1 MLLADE
7 NMACLDPLFADLT
20 PICTR
25 PGRAI
30 SADQLDPSLLSQV
43 HTLLVRSVT
52 PVNAALIDA
61 MPALRFVGTATIGT
75 DHLDIA
81 ALEARGIH
89 WASAPGCNAEAVG
102 EYLLTALLEL
112 AERTGVPLAS
122 RTIGLIGLGNTGS
135 AVCRRLAAL
144 GLTVQR
150 CDPPKAAAGAPGPW
164 VSLDDLLSQCDV
176 ISCHVPKQADTFHL
190 LDEARLD
197 ALKPGTW
204 LINASRGEV
213 IDNRALIAVKDRRP
227 DLHLVMDVWEGEP
240 NPMAG
245 LVACC
250 DIATAHIAGY
260 SVEGKIRGTQM
271 LHQALANSPVAL
283 KGMTTTPTL
292 AELLAVP
299 GLGRVTLDGPL
310 DEHHLLTLCRQV
322 YDLAEE
328 DAQFRAAIRTPGG
341 FDARRKAN
349 LARREFSALKV
360 HSRNSGEAAM
370 LASLGFDT
378 EE

>member
-30 SADQLDPSLLSQV
+30 SADQIDPTLLAQV

-52 PVNAALIDA
+52 SVNAALIDA
-61 MPALRFVGTATIGT
+61 MPSLRFVGTATIGT
-75 DHLDIA
+75 DHLDIP

-112 AERTGVPLAS
+112 AERTGLPLS
-122 RTIGLIGLGNTGS
+122 GRTIGLIGVGNTGG
-135 AVCRRLAAL
+135 AVYRRLHAL
-144 GLTVQR
+144 GLKVLR
-150 CDPPKAAAGAPGPW
+150 CDPPKAAAGEPGEW
-164 VSLDDLLSQCDV
+164 LSLDGLIAQCDV
-176 ISCHVPKQADTFHL
+176 ISCHVPNQPDTFHL
-190 LDEARLD
+190 LDEARLS
-197 ALKPGTW
+197 ALKPGCW

-213 IDNRALIAVKDRRP
+213 IDSRALIAVKDRRP
-227 DLHLVMDVWEGEP
+227 DLRLVMDVWEGEP
-240 NPMAG
+240 EPMPE
-245 LVACC
+245 LVVRC
-250 DIATAHIAGY
+250 DLATAHIAGY

-271 LHQALANSPVAL
+271 LHQALAASPVAPE
-283 KGMTTTPTL
+283 GIATTPEL
-292 AELLAVP
+292 SELLTIP
-299 GLGRVTLDGPL
+299 GLGEVTLDGPL
-310 DEHHLLTLCRQV
+310 DEQRLLSLCRRV

-328 DAQFRAAIRTPGG
+328 DARFREAIGVPGG

-349 LARREFSALKV
+349 LARREFSALTV
-360 HSRNSGEAAM
+360 RSRNSGEVAI

>member
-7 NMACLDPLFADLT
+7 NMACLEPLFAGLA
-20 PICTR
+20 PIHTR

-30 SADQLDPSLLSQV
+30 SPDQIDAALLSQV

-81 ALEARGIH
+81 ALEARGIA
-89 WASAPGCNAEAVG
+89 WSSAPGCNAEAVG
-102 EYLLTALLEL
+102 EYLLMALLEL
-112 AERTGVPLAS
+112 AERTGVSLAS

-135 AVCRRLAAL
+135 AVYRRLMAL
-144 GLTVQR
+144 GLKVLR
-150 CDPPKAAAGAPGPW
+150 CDPPKAAAGAPGEW
-164 VSLDDLLSQCDV
+164 HSLDALIAQCDV
-176 ISCHVPKQADTFHL
+176 ISCHVPNQPDTFHL
-190 LDEARLD
+190 LNDARLRQ
-197 ALKPGTW
+197 LKPGCW
-204 LINASRGEV
+204 LVNASRGEV
-213 IDNRALIAVKDRRP
+213 VDNRALIAVKGERP
-227 DLHLVMDVWEGEP
+227 DLRLVMDVWEGEP
-240 NPMAG
+240 TPMPE
-245 LVACC
+245 LVALC

-271 LHQALANSPVAL
+271 LHQALADSGAAL
-283 KGMTTTPTL
+283 PGMTATPALADLL
-292 AELLAVP
+292 AEP
-299 GLGRVTLDGPL
+299 GLGRETLAGPL
-310 DEHHLLTLCRQV
+310 DEARLRALCCRV
-322 YDLAEE
+322 YDLTQE
-328 DAQFRAAIRTPGG
+328 DRLFRQAIEQPQG

-349 LARREFSALKV
+349 LARREFSALTVRCKD
-360 HSRNSGEAAM
+360 SGEAAM